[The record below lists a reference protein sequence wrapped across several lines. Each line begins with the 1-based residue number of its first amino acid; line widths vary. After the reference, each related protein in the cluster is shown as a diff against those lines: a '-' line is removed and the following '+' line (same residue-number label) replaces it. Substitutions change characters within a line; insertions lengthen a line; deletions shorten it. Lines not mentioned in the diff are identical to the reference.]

1 MSIRATPYRI
11 LIVDDSPEDRKS
23 LHRFLNRTDEVVYL
37 TFEAES
43 GEEALSM
50 CESVQP
56 DCILLDY
63 RLPDFDGL
71 ELLDELKRRLPHVPI
86 VMMTGQGSEAIAVA
100 AMNRGARDYLI
111 KGKLER
117 DSLQGAIR
125 YSIEREKRSRAER
138 ELQETKGE
146 LAAAHQIQK
155 RLFPHGAPQ
164 IAGLDIAGECRAA
177 LETGGDYYDFIPMRN
192 GRLGIVVADVS
203 SHGLGPALVMAGTR
217 RLLRTL
223 IDTHDDLDE
232 ILTLA
237 NQAIDEDTDDG
248 QFVTLFLVA
257 IDPPSKSFRYAAAG
271 HIGYLFDDQD
281 EVGILDST
289 SLPLGVTDV
298 FEVARSKPVKLPPGA
313 LLLMI
318 TDGFAEAQSP
328 GGDLYGEARVLNVVA
343 DHRHRSAQEIVSAL
357 FDDVAKFCQPESPKD
372 DLTVV
377 IIKALS

>member
-86 VMMTGQGSEAIAVA
+86 VMMTGQGNEAVA
-100 AMNRGARDYLI
+100 VEAMKRGARDYLI

-138 ELQETKGE
+138 ELREAKGE

-155 RLFPHGAPQ
+155 RLLPHEAPQ
-164 IAGLDIAGECRAA
+164 VAGLDIAGECRGVCRSRLARAA
-177 LETGGDYYDFIPMRN
+177 RCACPD
-192 GRLGIVVADVS
+192 
-203 SHGLGPALVMAGTR
+203 AGT
-217 RLLRTL
+217 
-223 IDTHDDLDE
+223 
-232 ILTLA
+232 
-237 NQAIDEDTDDG
+237 G
-248 QFVTLFLVA
+248 
-257 IDPPSKSFRYAAAG
+257 
-271 HIGYLFDDQD
+271 
-281 EVGILDST
+281 
-289 SLPLGVTDV
+289 
-298 FEVARSKPVKLPPGA
+298 
-313 LLLMI
+313 
-318 TDGFAEAQSP
+318 
-328 GGDLYGEARVLNVVA
+328 
-343 DHRHRSAQEIVSAL
+343 
-357 FDDVAKFCQPESPKD
+357 C
-372 DLTVV
+372 
-377 IIKALS
+377 